1 MSEKR
6 GMLPFSGK
14 HALSLLMGLDGV
26 GGEPVFVLR
35 IVAVHD
41 LEEFLLEV
49 LRHRAGMAGT
59 DGAAVHGAD
68 GREFGGVPQKK
79 ASSAT

>member
-1 MSEKR
+1 
-6 GMLPFSGK
+6 MLPFSGK

-59 DGAAVHGAD
+59 MVRRSTELMGVSSAA
-68 GREFGGVPQKK
+68 VPQKK